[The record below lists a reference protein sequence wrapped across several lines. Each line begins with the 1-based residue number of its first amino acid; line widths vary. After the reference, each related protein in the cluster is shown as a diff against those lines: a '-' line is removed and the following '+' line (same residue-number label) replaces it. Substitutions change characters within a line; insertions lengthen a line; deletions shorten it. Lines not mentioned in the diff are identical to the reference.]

1 MFGVKNHGHVLSDIF
16 QRSQSG
22 QMIQT
27 GIIPRHTDT
36 RISLVRHASV
46 HNPSNIFYGRLP
58 GFSIS
63 KRGRIEAARTARAL
77 KDLTIEEIVSSPLLR
92 CRQTAAEILK
102 YHHHL
107 KLRQSSLITEVY
119 TSFQGQSSDRVD
131 LRNGD
136 VYSGVDSKYEQPEDI
151 LLRVQKLFFR
161 IRRTFPEKH
170 IVAVTHGD
178 IILFMMLWASHFST
192 TPLNK
197 KKFTT
202 LGILKEYPAV
212 SSITTFSYS
221 TDTKDEH
228 PSIAYFNPKIHLSE

>member
-1 MFGVKNHGHVLSDIF
+1 
-16 QRSQSG
+16 
-22 QMIQT
+22 MIQT
-27 GIIPRHTDT
+27 GIIPQHAAT

-63 KRGRIEAARTARAL
+63 KKGHLEAARTARAL
-77 KDLTIEEIVSSPLLR
+77 KDLTIEKIVSSPLLR

-107 KLRQSSLITEVY
+107 KLRQSSLITEVL
-119 TSFQGQSSDRVD
+119 TPFQGQSADMVD
-131 LRNGD
+131 IRNGD

-151 LLRVQKLFFR
+151 LLRVQKYLFR
-161 IRRTFPEKH
+161 MRCTFPEKH

-178 IILFMMLWASHFST
+178 IILFMMLWANRLST

-202 LGILKEYPAV
+202 LGILKEYPV
-212 SSITTFSYS
+212 TSSITTFCYS
-221 TDTKDEH
+221 TDTKDER
-228 PSIAYFNPKIHLSE
+228 PSIAYFNPAIHMP

>member
-1 MFGVKNHGHVLSDIF
+1 
-16 QRSQSG
+16 
-22 QMIQT
+22 MIQT
-27 GIIPRHTDT
+27 GIIPQHAAM

-63 KRGRIEAARTARAL
+63 KKGRLEAACTARAL
-77 KDLTIEEIVSSPLLR
+77 KDLTIEEIVTSPLLR
-92 CRQTAAEILK
+92 CRQTAIEILH
-102 YHHHL
+102 YHPYL
-107 KLRQSSLITEVY
+107 KLRQSSLITEVL
-119 TSFQGQSSDRVD
+119 TPFQSQSSEVVD

-136 VYSGVDSKYEQPEDI
+136 VYSGVDSKYDQPEDI
-151 LLRVQKLFFR
+151 LQRVQKFLFR
-161 IRRTFPEKH
+161 MRRTFPEKH
-170 IVAVTHGD
+170 VVAVTHGD
-178 IILFMMLWASHFST
+178 IILFMMLWASHLST

-221 TDTKDEH
+221 TSTKDER

>member
-1 MFGVKNHGHVLSDIF
+1 MF
-16 QRSQSG
+16 QSG

-27 GIIPRHTDT
+27 GIIPQNSAT

-63 KRGRIEAARTARAL
+63 KRGQLEAAHTARAL
-77 KDLTIEEIVSSPLLR
+77 KDLTIDEVVSSPLLR

-107 KLRQSSLITEVY
+107 KLKQSSLTTEVY
-119 TSFQGQSSDRVD
+119 TWFEGQSADEVD

-136 VYSGVDSKYEQPEDI
+136 VYTGVDSKYEQPEDI
-151 LLRVQKLFFR
+151 LLRVQKFLFR
-161 IRRTFPEKH
+161 MRRTFPEKH
-170 IVAVTHGD
+170 VVAVTHGD
-178 IILFMMLWASHFST
+178 VILFMLLWASGFPP
-192 TPLNK
+192 TPSYK
-197 KKFTT
+197 KKFIT
-202 LGILKEYPAV
+202 LEILNEYPAV

-221 TDTKDEH
+221 TTAKDER
-228 PSIAYFNPKIHLSE
+228 PSIAYINPVIHMP

>member
-1 MFGVKNHGHVLSDIF
+1 MVK
-16 QRSQSG
+16 
-22 QMIQT
+22 T
-27 GIIPRHTDT
+27 GIIPRHAAT
-36 RISLVRHASV
+36 RISLVRHGSV

-58 GFSIS
+58 GFPIS
-63 KRGRIEAARTARAL
+63 KKGHFEAARTARAL
-77 KDLTIEEIVSSPLLR
+77 KDLAIEEIVSSPLLR
-92 CRQTAAEILK
+92 CRQTAAEILL
-102 YHHHL
+102 YHPHL

-119 TSFQGQSSDRVD
+119 TSFEGQPSDMID

-151 LLRVQKLFFR
+151 LLRVQKFLLR
-161 IRRTFPEKH
+161 IRRAFPEKH
-170 IVAVTHGD
+170 VVAVTHGD
-178 IILFMMLWASHFST
+178 IILFMLLWASRLST

-221 TDTKDEH
+221 TSTKDEL
-228 PSIAYFNPKIHLSE
+228 PSIAYFNPAIHLP

>member
-1 MFGVKNHGHVLSDIF
+1 
-16 QRSQSG
+16 
-22 QMIQT
+22 MIQT
-27 GIIPRHTDT
+27 GIIPQHEDT

-63 KRGRIEAARTARAL
+63 KRGQIEAACTARAL
-77 KDLTIEEIVSSPLLR
+77 KDLTIDEIISSPLLR

-102 YHHHL
+102 YHHL
-107 KLRQSSLITEVY
+107 KLRQSSLITEVL
-119 TSFQGQSSDRVD
+119 TTFQGQSADVVD

-151 LLRVQKLFFR
+151 LLRVQKFLFR

-170 IVAVTHGD
+170 VVAVTHGD
-178 IILFMMLWASHFST
+178 IILFMMLWASHLST
-192 TPLNK
+192 TPHNK

-221 TDTKDEH
+221 TSTKDER
-228 PSIAYFNPKIHLSE
+228 PSIAYFNPAIHMSC

>member
-1 MFGVKNHGHVLSDIF
+1 
-16 QRSQSG
+16 
-22 QMIQT
+22 MIQT
-27 GIIPRHTDT
+27 GMIPQNAAT

-46 HNPSNIFYGRLP
+46 HNSSNIFYGRLP

-63 KRGRIEAARTARAL
+63 KRGRLEAARTARAL

-92 CRQTAAEILK
+92 CRQTSAEILK

-119 TSFQGQSSDRVD
+119 TSFQGQSADVVD
-131 LRNGD
+131 LRAGD
-136 VYSGVDSKYEQPEDI
+136 VYTGVDSKYEQPEDI
-151 LLRVQKLFFR
+151 LFRVQKFLFR
-161 IRRTFPEKH
+161 MRRTFPEKH

-178 IILFMMLWASHFST
+178 IILFMMLWASYFST

-197 KKFTT
+197 KRFTT
-202 LGILKEYPAV
+202 LGVLKEYPAV

-221 TDTKDEH
+221 TDRKDER
-228 PSIAYFNPKIHLSE
+228 PSITYFNPVIHLSE